1 MSRGGASS
9 RSAWGDGLVSLSFAS
24 RLNQRQERLTTS
36 DNGTESQLQEAQ
48 SRKGKSYQAQRPQM
62 DGRRHG
68 QKQHEHD
75 ASQTR
80 RHGRTEKSASA
91 SAIQQGNRA
100 SAPSTNAQNNKPKTS
115 SMTRPSPPSTFNH
128 HPKSTTSATTA
139 TKTSSSDATTTTTQQ
154 PTTAL
159 SDRKA
164 RLATL
169 SSTNLN
175 ALFRTTTNTN
185 TTTTGISLHSLA
197 ASTTVSAP
205 DSARS
210 RVRSVLERSAGDYS
224 RFLPR
229 HFGVRKNSS
238 SLPAFHTARHALATQ
253 RDVSL
258 EQRRAALHIIGGL
271 VKSRHEARA

>member
-1 MSRGGASS
+1 
-9 RSAWGDGLVSLSFAS
+9 
-24 RLNQRQERLTTS
+24 
-36 DNGTESQLQEAQ
+36 
-48 SRKGKSYQAQRPQM
+48 M

-75 ASQTR
+75 TSQTR
-80 RHGRTEKSASA
+80 RHGAREKSASA

-100 SAPSTNAQNNKPKTS
+100 SAPSTDTKNNKPKTS
-115 SMTRPSPPSTFNH
+115 SMTRPSSLSNFNH
-128 HPKSTTSATTA
+128 HPNSTTSTTTA

-159 SDRKA
+159 SNRKA
-164 RLATL
+164 RFPTL
-169 SSTNLN
+169 STTNLN
-175 ALFRTTTNTN
+175 ALFRATTNAN
-185 TTTTGISLHSLA
+185 TTNTGISLHSLP

-205 DSARS
+205 DSARA

-229 HFGVRKNSS
+229 HFGVGMNSS
-238 SLPAFHTARHALATQ
+238 RLPAFRTAGHALATQ

-271 VKSRHEARA
+271 VKSRREARA